1 MNLGSNPIY
10 YIDVDWRD
18 ELAKERY
25 SMKLTVAKEDWRL
38 ARTFIIA
45 RGAQTVTTVVVVS
58 LADGEA
64 RGRGECE
71 PQDHYGESVESVVA
85 QIESIRPLLER
96 GISRD
101 ELLELLPAG
110 AARNAVDC
118 ALWDL
123 EAKRQSISAWE
134 LAGLRKPEYIPTD
147 FTISLD
153 TPAAMY
159 EEARQYQGW
168 PIMKLKLG
176 GEPDDLARVRA
187 VGEALPSARFT
198 IDANESWSFDHL
210 AAMAPEFA
218 ELRVVLIEQP
228 LPAGQDAVLS
238 DYSGPI
244 PVCAD
249 ESCHTRESLPGIIG
263 LYDYVN
269 IKLDKTGGLTE
280 ALLLARAAEEQGLQ
294 LMTGCMTGTSLAMAP
309 ATLVASLSDF
319 VDLDG
324 GLLLQADREPAM
336 TCELGRLRL
345 PKPGLWG

>member
-1 MNLGSNPIY
+1 L
-10 YIDVDWRD
+10 
-18 ELAKERY
+18 ELNVR
-25 SMKLTVAKEDWRL
+25 TEDWRL

-58 LADGEA
+58 LSDGEA
-64 RGRGECE
+64 RGHGECE

-85 QIESIRPLLER
+85 QIESVRSTLEG
-96 GISRD
+96 GISRED
-101 ELLELLPAG
+101 LLQILPAG

-118 ALWDL
+118 ALWDM
-123 EAKRQSISAWE
+123 EAKRRSISAWE
-134 LAGLRKPEYIPTD
+134 LAGLRRPEHIPTD

-153 TPAAMY
+153 TPAAMH
-159 EEARQYQGW
+159 EEAQQYQGW

-176 GEPDDLARVRA
+176 GEPEDLARVRA
-187 VGEALPSARFT
+187 VGDALPSARFT

-218 ELRVVLIEQP
+218 DLRVVLIEQP
-228 LPAGQDAVLS
+228 LPAGQDAALR

-249 ESCHTRESLPGIIG
+249 ESCHTRESLPGIVG

-280 ALLLARAAEEQGLQ
+280 ALLLARAAEQQGLR

-319 VDLDG
+319 ADLDG
-324 GLLLQADREPAM
+324 GLMLQNDRQPAM
-336 TCELGRLRL
+336 TCELGRLQL
-345 PKPGLWG
+345 PKPELWG